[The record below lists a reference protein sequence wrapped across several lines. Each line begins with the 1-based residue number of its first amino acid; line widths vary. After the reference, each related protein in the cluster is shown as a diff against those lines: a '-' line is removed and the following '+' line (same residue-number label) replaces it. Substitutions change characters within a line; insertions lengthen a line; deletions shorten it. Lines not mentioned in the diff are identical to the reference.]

1 MIERIK
7 NLPVADK
14 AQRLFDTF
22 QGALAPAM
30 LRRRTFVIAAFAII
44 LAIIYWGFIASNR
57 YVSEAQVVIERTD
70 MTAGAAT
77 DIGSLL
83 SGVGGANRADQLLLR
98 AHLLSVDM
106 LNNLDSKLNLRAH
119 YSDTRRDI
127 VSRMW
132 DKEIEQEWFH
142 RHFLARTQVEFDDYA
157 GVLVIKAQAYE
168 PKIAHDIAATLVE
181 EGERYMNELGHR
193 RAREQVA
200 FLEKQVA
207 EMSGKALQ
215 TRQELLVFQN
225 QKGMLSPQSLAET
238 LLTTV
243 NRLEAQLTDLKARR
257 SSLLGYLS
265 PSAPGVVEID
275 MQINGI
281 EKQLQLE
288 QSRLTSPK
296 GQTLNRTVEEY
307 QRLEMTA
314 KFAEDIYKTA
324 LVALEKGRIEALRTL
339 KKVSVLQSP
348 TLPQY
353 PLEPRR
359 LYNITVFIIM
369 ALILAG
375 IVHLLA
381 AIIRDHR
388 D

>member
-7 NLPVADK
+7 NLPAAGK
-14 AQRLFDTF
+14 LQRLLERF

-30 LRRRTFVIAAFAII
+30 LRRRTFALAGVAIA
-44 LAIIYWGFIASNR
+44 LAVIYWGFLASNR

-70 MTAGAAT
+70 MTAGVAMDLGA
-77 DIGSLL
+77 LM
-83 SGVGGANRADQLLLR
+83 SGASGGNRADQLLLR

-106 LNNLDSKLNLRAH
+106 LNKLDARLDLRAH
-119 YSDTRRDI
+119 YSDSGRDI
-127 VSRMW
+127 LSRMW
-132 DKEIEQEWFH
+132 GKATEQEWFH
-142 RHFLARTQVEFDDYA
+142 KHYLARTQVEFDDYA
-157 GVLVIKAQAYE
+157 GVLVVRAQAYE
-168 PKIAHDIAATLVE
+168 PKMAHDIAATLLQ
-181 EGERYMNELGHR
+181 EGELYMNELGHR
-193 RAREQVA
+193 RAQDQVL
-200 FLEKQVA
+200 FLEKQVV
-207 EMSGKALQ
+207 EMGEKALA
-215 TRQELLVFQN
+215 TRQELLSFQN

-243 NRLEAQLTDLKARR
+243 NRLEAQLTDFRARR

-265 PSAPGVVEID
+265 PSAPGVVELD
-275 MQINGI
+275 MQIQGI
-281 EKQLQLE
+281 EKQIAQE
-288 QSRLTSPK
+288 QGRLTSTK
-296 GQTLNRTVEEY
+296 GATLNRTVEEY
-307 QRLEMTA
+307 QRLEMKA
-314 KFAEDIYKTA
+314 KFAEDVYKTA
-324 LVALEKGRIEALRTL
+324 LVALEKGRIEALRNL
-339 KKVSVLQSP
+339 KKVSILQSP

>member
-132 DKEIEQEWFH
+132 DKAIEQEWFH

-168 PKIAHDIAATLVE
+168 PKMARDIAATLVE

-314 KFAEDIYKTA
+314 KFAEDVYKTA

-359 LYNITVFIIM
+359 LYNIAVFIIM

>member
-7 NLPVADK
+7 NLPAADK
-14 AQRLFDTF
+14 VQWLFDTF

-30 LRRRTFVIAAFAII
+30 LRRRTFVIAVFAII
-44 LAIIYWGFIASNR
+44 LAIVYWGFIASNR
-57 YVSEAQVVIERTD
+57 YVSEAQVIIERTD
-70 MTAGAAT
+70 MTAGAAM
-77 DIGSLL
+77 DLGSLL

-106 LNNLDSKLNLRAH
+106 LNNLDSKLSLRAH

-168 PKIAHDIAATLVE
+168 PKIAHDIASTLVQ

-215 TRQELLVFQN
+215 TRQELLIFQN

-275 MQINGI
+275 MQIIGI

-288 QSRLTSPK
+288 QSRLTSTK

-359 LYNITVFIIM
+359 LYNIAVFIIM

>member
-1 MIERIK
+1 
-7 NLPVADK
+7 
-14 AQRLFDTF
+14 
-22 QGALAPAM
+22 
-30 LRRRTFVIAAFAII
+30 
-44 LAIIYWGFIASNR
+44 
-57 YVSEAQVVIERTD
+57 
-70 MTAGAAT
+70 
-77 DIGSLL
+77 
-83 SGVGGANRADQLLLR
+83 
-98 AHLLSVDM
+98 
-106 LNNLDSKLNLRAH
+106 
-119 YSDTRRDI
+119 
-127 VSRMW
+127 
-132 DKEIEQEWFH
+132 
-142 RHFLARTQVEFDDYA
+142 
-157 GVLVIKAQAYE
+157 
-168 PKIAHDIAATLVE
+168 
-181 EGERYMNELGHR
+181 MNELGHR

-314 KFAEDIYKTA
+314 KFAEDVYKTA

-359 LYNITVFIIM
+359 LYNIAVFIIM

>member
-1 MIERIK
+1 M
-7 NLPVADK
+7 
-14 AQRLFDTF
+14 
-22 QGALAPAM
+22 
-30 LRRRTFVIAAFAII
+30 
-44 LAIIYWGFIASNR
+44 
-57 YVSEAQVVIERTD
+57 
-70 MTAGAAT
+70 
-77 DIGSLL
+77 
-83 SGVGGANRADQLLLR
+83 
-98 AHLLSVDM
+98 
-106 LNNLDSKLNLRAH
+106 
-119 YSDTRRDI
+119 
-127 VSRMW
+127 
-132 DKEIEQEWFH
+132 
-142 RHFLARTQVEFDDYA
+142 
-157 GVLVIKAQAYE
+157 
-168 PKIAHDIAATLVE
+168 
-181 EGERYMNELGHR
+181 
-193 RAREQVA
+193 
-200 FLEKQVA
+200 
-207 EMSGKALQ
+207 
-215 TRQELLVFQN
+215 
-225 QKGMLSPQSLAET
+225 AET

-265 PSAPGVVEID
+265 PSAPGVVELD

-281 EKQLQLE
+281 EKQLIQE

-314 KFAEDIYKTA
+314 KFAEDVYKTA

-339 KKVSVLQSP
+339 KKVSILQSP

-353 PLEPRR
+353 PLEPKR

>member
-22 QGALAPAM
+22 QGALAPAI
-30 LRRRTFVIAAFAII
+30 LRRRTFVIAAFAIV
-44 LAIIYWGFIASNR
+44 LAIIYWGLIASNR

-106 LNNLDSKLNLRAH
+106 LNNLDSTLNLRAH

-168 PKIAHDIAATLVE
+168 PKMALDIAATLVE

-288 QSRLTSPK
+288 QSRLTSPR

-314 KFAEDIYKTA
+314 KFAGDVYKTA

-381 AIIRDHR
+381 AIIRDHQ

>member
-1 MIERIK
+1 MIESIK
-7 NLPVADK
+7 KLPATDR
-14 AQRLFDTF
+14 AQRLFETL

-30 LRRRTFVIAAFAII
+30 LRRRTFLIAALAII
-44 LAIIYWGFIASNR
+44 LASVYWGIIASDR

-70 MTAGAAT
+70 MTASLGMDLGAFMA
-77 DIGSLL
+77 GS
-83 SGVGGANRADQLLLR
+83 VGGNRADQLLLR
-98 AHLLSVDM
+98 THLLSVDM
-106 LNNLDSKLNLRAH
+106 LNKLDAKLNLRAH
-119 YSDTRRDI
+119 YSDTSRDI
-127 VSRMW
+127 LSRMW
-132 DKEIEQEWFH
+132 RKEIEQEWFH
-142 RHFLARTQVEFDDYA
+142 KHYQARTQVELDDYA
-157 GVLVIKAQAYE
+157 GVLVIKAQGYE
-168 PKIAHDIAATLVE
+168 PKMAHDIAATLVD

-193 RAREQVA
+193 RAQEQVI

-207 EMSGKALQ
+207 EMSQKALQ

-265 PSAPGVVEID
+265 PSAPGVVELD
-275 MQINGI
+275 MQIQGI
-281 EKQLQLE
+281 EKQLLQE

-314 KFAEDIYKTA
+314 KFAEDVYKTA